1 MDLFES
7 LAIWT
12 SDFYF
17 TGHGRYAETLMRA
30 FPNSHHV
37 YYQSGD
43 FDIVSPYPNASIVRP
58 TISRSLPLSAE
69 KFINRM
75 MQPMVTRKFIQKHD
89 VNLIHYTSQH
99 DSPVFDPNIKEVVTI
114 HDITAIKS
122 DSHQF
127 RDRIYNKQIS
137 WNIRKALELEDIVTD
152 SSVTADEIRGLG
164 YTGRLH
170 IIHICTNP
178 VFQFTS
184 DKVNV
189 RKSLGLPLDK
199 NIILSVSS
207 SSARKNLS
215 VVKKTLET
223 LGDNYVLVR
232 VGEEVG
238 LKSEISF
245 KNVDDSKLR
254 DIYSAADVLLFPSKE
269 EGFGIPMI
277 EAMAS
282 GLPVVA
288 SNIPITKEILKDA
301 GIFVS
306 SYDPSEYTEA
316 IIESLNKKEFYARK
330 SLERSEQFSFEKFRE
345 NFHSFYV
352 NMLNF

>member
-1 MDLFES
+1 MDLLES
-7 LAIWT
+7 LVLWT

-17 TGHGRYAETLMRA
+17 TGQGRYAETLMRA
-30 FPNSHHV
+30 FPRSQHV
-37 YYQSGD
+37 YYQSGN
-43 FDIVSPYPNASIVRP
+43 FDIFSPYPNAFIVKP
-58 TISRSLPLSAE
+58 AISRSVPFSAE
-69 KFINRM
+69 KYINRM

-89 VNLIHYTSQH
+89 VSLIHYTSQH
-99 DSPVFDPNIKEVVTI
+99 DSPVFNMDIKEVVTI

-122 DSHQF
+122 DSH
-127 RDRIYNKQIS
+127 RIKDRMYNKQIS
-137 WNIRKALELEDIVTD
+137 RNIRKALELDDIVTV
-152 SSVTADEIRGLG
+152 SSVTADEIRSLG
-164 YTGRLH
+164 YTGGLH

-184 DKVNV
+184 DKVNL

-199 NIILSVSS
+199 KIILSVSS
-207 SSARKNLS
+207 SLARKNLS
-215 VVKKTLET
+215 VIKKTLEK
-223 LGDNYVLVR
+223 LGDNYFLVR
-232 VGEEVG
+232 VGEELG

-288 SNIPITKEILKDA
+288 SNIPITKEILKDS

-306 SYDPSEYTEA
+306 SYDASEYAEAVTEA
-316 IIESLNKKEFYARK
+316 LNKKDYYVKK
-330 SLERSEQFSFEKFRE
+330 SLERSKEFSFNRFRE
-345 NFHSFYV
+345 DFRRFYFR
-352 NMLNF
+352 MLNL

>member
-1 MDLFES
+1 MDLLES
-7 LAIWT
+7 LVLWT

-30 FPNSHHV
+30 FPCSQHV
-37 YYQSGD
+37 YYRSGN
-43 FDIVSPYPNASIVRP
+43 FNIFSPYPNASIVKP
-58 TISRSLPLSAE
+58 TISRSVPFSAE
-69 KFINRM
+69 KYINRM
-75 MQPMVTRKFIQKHD
+75 MQKRITRKFIQKHD
-89 VNLIHYTSQH
+89 VSLIHYTSQH
-99 DSPVFDPNIKEVVTI
+99 DSPVFNMDVKEVVTI

-122 DSHQF
+122 DSH
-127 RDRIYNKQIS
+127 RIKDRMYNKQIS
-137 WNIRKALELEDIVTD
+137 RNIRKALELDDIVTV
-152 SSVTADEIRGLG
+152 SSVTADEIRSLG

-184 DKVNV
+184 DKVNL
-189 RKSLGLPLDK
+189 RKSLGLPMDR
-199 NIILSVSS
+199 NIVLSVSS

-215 VVKKTLET
+215 VIKKTLEK

-306 SYDPSEYTEA
+306 SYDASEYAEA
-316 IIESLNKKEFYARK
+316 VIESLNKKEYYIRK
-330 SLERSEQFSFEKFRE
+330 SLERSKEFSFEKFRE
-345 NFHSFYV
+345 NFYNFYSRI
-352 NMLNF
+352 MNF

>member
-1 MDLFES
+1 MDFFES
-7 LAIWT
+7 LVIWT

-30 FPNSHHV
+30 FPCSQHV
-37 YYQSGD
+37 YYQSGN
-43 FDIVSPYPNASIVRP
+43 FDIVSPYPNASIVKP
-58 TISRSLPLSAE
+58 TISRSLPFSAE
-69 KFINRM
+69 KYINRM
-75 MQPMVTRKFIQKHD
+75 MQKTITRKFIQKHD
-89 VNLIHYTSQH
+89 VSLIHYTSQH
-99 DSPVFDPNIKEVVTI
+99 DSPVFDTNIKEVVTI

-122 DSHQF
+122 GNQQF
-127 RDRIYNKQIS
+127 RDRMYSKQIS
-137 WNIRKALELEDIVTD
+137 RNIRKALELEDIVTD
-152 SSVTADEIRGLG
+152 SSVTADEVRSLG

-170 IIHICTNP
+170 TIHICTNP

-184 DKVNV
+184 DKVNL
-189 RKSLGLPLDK
+189 RKSLGLPLDR
-199 NIILSVSS
+199 NIVLSVSS

-288 SNIPITKEILKDA
+288 SSIPITKEILEDA

-306 SYDPSEYTEA
+306 SYDPQEYAEA
-316 IIESLNKKEFYARK
+316 IIESLDKKEYYVRK
-330 SLERSEQFSFEKFRE
+330 SLERSKEFSFDRFRE
-345 NFHSFYV
+345 DFRSFYFR
-352 NMLNF
+352 MLNF